1 MNTPTA
7 LIAEDE
13 ALLAAH
19 LQAELARLWP
29 DLRVVA
35 NVSHGA
41 AAVEQSLALRP
52 DIVFLD
58 IRMPGMDGL
67 EAAQAIGEDWPEGE
81 APPLLVFVT
90 AYDQYALQAFE
101 QAAVDY
107 VLKPVQ
113 PERLAQTCA
122 RLRAA
127 LERRSE
133 PQGGATVE
141 SALSQLRALLGAPG
155 LVGAAASPAARLNVI
170 QAGVGTAIHMVPVQE
185 VLYFE
190 AADKY
195 VRVITAEREH
205 LIRTSLRELLPQ
217 LDPDRFWQVHRGTVV
232 RSDAIASALRDES
245 GKLTLVLRG
254 HGDKLVVS
262 RLYAHRFKPM

>member
-1 MNTPTA
+1 MNAPTA

-133 PQGGATVE
+133 PQGEATVE
-141 SALSQLRALLGAPG
+141 SALSQLRVLLGAPG
-155 LVGAAASPAARLNVI
+155 LGASAASPAARLNVI
-170 QAGVGTAIHMVPVQE
+170 QAGVGAAIHMVPVQE

-245 GKLTLVLRG
+245 GKLTLTLRG
-254 HGDKLVVS
+254 HGDKLTVS

>member
-1 MNTPTA
+1 MNAPTA

-19 LQAELARLWP
+19 LQAELLRLWP

-35 NVSHGA
+35 NVAHGA
-41 AAVEQSLALRP
+41 AAVEQTLALRP

-127 LERRSE
+127 LAQR
-133 PQGGATVE
+133 ATPDGSAAVE
-141 SALSQLRALLGAPG
+141 SALSQLRSLLGAPG
-155 LVGAAASPAARLNVI
+155 LGASAAGPASRLSVI
-170 QAGVGTAIHMVPVQE
+170 QAGVGAAIHMVPVQE

-195 VRVITAEREH
+195 VRVITTEREL

-232 RSDAIASALRDES
+232 RADAIASAWRDES
-245 GKLTLVLRG
+245 GKLTLTLRG
-254 HGDKLVVS
+254 HADKLSVS